1 MGALTNE
8 TFQLGNEFNQ
18 KLDTDMLIDDT
29 HTREF
34 YMTSQRVPLVGKQ
47 AFSLTLYA
55 MSILYELWAFTCH
68 AVSVVYQTQNL
79 VW

>member
-29 HTREF
+29 HTREY
-34 YMTSQRVPLVGKQ
+34 YMTSQRVPVVGK
-47 AFSLTLYA
+47 Y
-55 MSILYELWAFTCH
+55 
-68 AVSVVYQTQNL
+68 
-79 VW
+79 

>member
-1 MGALTNE
+1 MFLQMGALTDE

-34 YMTSQRVPLVGKQ
+34 YMTSQRVPLIGKQ
-47 AFSLTLYA
+47 VFNFTL
-55 MSILYELWAFTCH
+55 H
-68 AVSVVYQTQNL
+68 AL
-79 VW
+79 L

>member
-34 YMTSQRVPLVGKQ
+34 YMTSQRVPLIGKQ
-47 AFSLTLYA
+47 SFSLTHLCFVGT
-55 MSILYELWAFTCH
+55 L
-68 AVSVVYQTQNL
+68 
-79 VW
+79 